1 MRHREELIKEL
12 QKSDIPLS
20 REQLAKKITKDPSNS
35 GSSFYYSLN
44 NLVKIGKV
52 ERIKLGRKYFFI

>member
-1 MRHREELIKEL
+1 MGQREELIKEL

-20 REQLAKKITKDPSNS
+20 REQLAKKITNDPSNS

-52 ERIKLGRKYFFI
+52 ERIKLRRKYFFI